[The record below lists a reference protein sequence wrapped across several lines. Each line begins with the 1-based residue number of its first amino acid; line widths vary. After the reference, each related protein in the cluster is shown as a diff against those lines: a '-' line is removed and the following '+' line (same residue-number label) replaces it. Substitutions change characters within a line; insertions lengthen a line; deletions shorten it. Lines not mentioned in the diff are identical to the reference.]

1 MKICNSHNVRRG
13 GLRGGKLR
21 GKCGE
26 LGEGGVQGTQSGT
39 ASADPVTII
48 AEACAG
54 ASL

>member
-1 MKICNSHNVRRG
+1 MKRCNSHNAGRG

-26 LGEGGVQGTQSGT
+26 SREGGVQGTQSGT
-39 ASADPVTII
+39 ASADPMTII